1 MSLLLDTHTLLWWL
15 EDPGLLS
22 KRARREIR
30 DGKNK
35 VYVSA
40 AVVWEI
46 VIKQS
51 LGKLDVPDNL
61 EDVLL
66 ANHFVPLPISVSH
79 VLTLQSLPAHHKDPF
94 DRVLIAQAVHEGL
107 TLVTRDENIQ
117 KYSVSCIVA

>member
-15 EDPGLLS
+15 EDPSLLS

-66 ANHFVPLPISVSH
+66 ANNFVPLPISVSH